1 MSSSTR
7 KWHDDERR
15 LIFNCQLL
23 NFQSDN
29 DSNIHRAKILS
40 DMHLRTLK
48 SKAKLVQETEK
59 VSKQLEVK
67 SINE

>member
-1 MSSSTR
+1 
-7 KWHDDERR
+7 
-15 LIFNCQLL
+15 L